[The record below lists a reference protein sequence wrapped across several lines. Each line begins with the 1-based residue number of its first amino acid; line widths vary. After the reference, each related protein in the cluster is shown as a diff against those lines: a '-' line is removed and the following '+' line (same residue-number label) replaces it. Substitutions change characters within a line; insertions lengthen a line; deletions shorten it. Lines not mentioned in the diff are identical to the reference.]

1 MKKTLILSLFLV
13 TTAFSQTTLRLFP
26 DIVNGTPASRA
37 IQIGFTDIAAG
48 ATGTF
53 EFHFPKDGRDG
64 NKGSGFNTVVAWI
77 DSAVSPGARDSLVV
91 DVFALFLDNNDNRY
105 ERIALSTSE
114 DSVRIADDLNWGT
127 NHTDLLHSISKAI
140 NFMFCDGILV
150 KASNSGAALKFR
162 CEVRLGVSK

>member
-1 MKKTLILSLFLV
+1 MKKYFLLLCFIS
-13 TTAFSQTTLRLFP
+13 TSFSQTTLRLFP
-26 DIVNGTPASRA
+26 DLVNGTPASRT

-53 EFHFPKDGRDG
+53 EFHFPKTGRDG
-64 NKGSGFNTVVAWI
+64 NKGSGFNTVIAWT
-77 DSAVSPGARDSLVV
+77 DSAASPGTRDSLVV
-91 DVFALFLDNNDNRY
+91 DVFALFLDHNDNRY

-114 DSVRIADDLNWGT
+114 DSVRVADNINWGT